1 MTNKKTSDIIK
12 SSKGKREKNEIN
24 YEVRTA
30 EGANFF
36 TVSYTDAIRK
46 GNRILKTFFVN
57 IDEKS
62 DKEKEWLKNRAEKI
76 KNKFQRA

>member
-1 MTNKKTSDIIK
+1 MRSV
-12 SSKGKREKNEIN
+12 N

-30 EGANFF
+30 EGATFF
-36 TVSYTDAIRK
+36 TASYTDAIEK

-76 KNKFQRA
+76 KKKFLQRA

>member
-1 MTNKKTSDIIK
+1 MRSV
-12 SSKGKREKNEIN
+12 N

-30 EGANFF
+30 EGTNFC
-36 TVSYTDAIRK
+36 TTNYAYAIRK